1 MIRCHKKYWK
11 FLFSKICNECY
22 QTTSHKYK
30 YKMFVI
36 FTEIAEN
43 WTPFLLYTCTA
54 ISSVCFVFH
63 LICLTQSQTQ
73 NCTFSK
79 KKKNSKLYK
88 TRNQIYIFL
97 FHALSLSQCP
107 LSRGQN
113 DKSRSFSWSPSCSEL
128 NRGWDALSAIRP
140 CKISPWCNQVFFFF
154 YVTHSLIF
162 FFGWIF
168 LPPLCD
174 FLWVWMLNRKTKF
187 CKI

>member
-1 MIRCHKKYWK
+1 MEIAKGKCSVTTKSIESFSFQK
-11 FLFSKICNECY
+11 FVTNATKPHHININIKCLLF
-22 QTTSHKYK
+22 
-30 YKMFVI
+30 

-79 KKKNSKLYK
+79 KKKK
-88 TRNQIYIFL
+88 TQNCTRPVIKSIYFS
-97 FHALSLSQCP
+97 FTLSLSQCP

-128 NRGWDALSAIRP
+128 NRG
-140 CKISPWCNQVFFFF
+140 
-154 YVTHSLIF
+154 
-162 FFGWIF
+162 
-168 LPPLCD
+168 
-174 FLWVWMLNRKTKF
+174 
-187 CKI
+187 

>member
-1 MIRCHKKYWK
+1 MFRCHKKYWK

-79 KKKNSKLYK
+79 KKKK
-88 TRNQIYIFL
+88 TQNGTRPVIKSIYFS
-97 FHALSLSQCP
+97 FTLSLSQCP

-162 FFGWIF
+162 FFWVNISSSF
-168 LPPLCD
+168 MWLPLS
-174 FLWVWMLNRKTKF
+174 LNVKQEN
-187 CKI
+187 KIL